1 MFRFADGFEHY
12 DTAAAGQKWT
22 NASLVLGSKIHS
34 DYGRFGQ
41 GFRLSMQAYVAL
53 TLDSQ
58 ATWIVGFA
66 FRSSSVTM
74 AARTFL
80 DLLDAGTVHVS
91 LFLNADGTL
100 SLRNGNGTTLATS
113 TNALAANT
121 WYYIEQKVT
130 IADSGTYEVRVNGS
144 STGWIPSASGDT
156 RNGARASANQI
167 KLLGHTA
174 AVDRDFDDFYLL
186 DGQDGTAS
194 QGAANNDFWGDVT
207 VETLMPDGNGAHSEW
222 TGSDAD
228 QVDNYALVDESPA
241 NGDTDY
247 VKSSTVGQVDTYSFG
262 DLSTLNDVLAVQVN
276 LQARKDDAGDRSLR
290 LKCRVGGADHDGDSQ
305 ALSTSYQFLRQ
316 VWGKNPATGALW
328 QPSEVNAA
336 EFGVEVT
343 A

>member
-1 MFRFADGFEHY
+1 MFRFADGFQHY
-12 DTAAAGQKWT
+12 DKAAAGQKWT
-22 NASLVLGSKIHS
+22 DVLLGSAGQIHS
-34 DYGRFGQ
+34 AYGRFGQ
-41 GFRLSMQAYVAL
+41 GLRLNNQDYVAL

-58 ATWIVGFA
+58 ATWIVGSAVRFA
-66 FRSSSVTM
+66 AFPDHTRS
-74 AARTFL
+74 FI
-80 DLLDAGTVHVS
+80 S
-91 LFLNADGTL
+91 LADGDSTQVY
-100 SLRNGNGTTLATS
+100 LAVGVDGRLHLYRPNDVLLASS
-113 TNALAANT
+113 TNAVAANT
-121 WYYIEQKVT
+121 WYFVELKVT
-130 IADSGTYEVRVNGS
+130 IGNAGAYEVRVNGS
-144 STGWIPSASGDT
+144 SVGWIPSASGDT
-156 RNGARASANQI
+156 QSTGNASANRVI
-167 KLLGHTA
+167 LSSPRLTT
-174 AVDRDFDDFYLL
+174 VDFDDFYLL
-186 DGQDGTAS
+186 DGQDGTAA

-207 VETLMPDGNGAHSEW
+207 VETLMPNGNGAHSEW
-222 TGSDAD
+222 TGSDSD

-290 LKCRVGGADHDGDSQ
+290 LKCRLGGSDYDGDSQ

-316 VWGKNPATGALW
+316 VWGKNPNTGALW